1 MSQRLAIEFRSNG
14 HFLGACCE
22 RWGAYTACA
31 AYEMDRIMDWI
42 NSKTFRD
49 LDENGRILR
58 QSNPHKIVLDCCRDD
73 EWSGFPLDNEKES
86 KEYRQY
92 ADGEIIVDIGRKT
105 IHFDVFSHFNKSEAE
120 EEFGIT
126 DDKLSELTK
135 VPNEISFD
143 EWPDF
148 SDKFDVQYP
157 EVGYFVD
164 EDNNFMSDIC

>member
-14 HFLGACCE
+14 HFLGACAE

-31 AYEMDRIMDWI
+31 AYETDRIMDCI

-49 LDENGRILR
+49 LDENGRIVR
-58 QSNPHKIVLDCCRDD
+58 QSNPHKIVLDMCHDD
-73 EWSGFPLDNEKES
+73 EFGCVSLDSEKES

-92 ADGEIIVDIGRKT
+92 ADGELLVDIGRKT

-120 EEFGIT
+120 EEFGIA
-126 DDKLSELTK
+126 DPSELEML
-135 VPNEISFD
+135 PNEISFD

-148 SDKFDVQYP
+148 SEKFNVEYP
-157 EVGYFVD
+157 EHICFVN
-164 EDNNFMSDIC
+164 EDNDVLTEIS